1 MKPSGAHTHPELR
14 GSGGGHR
21 WLVVLGGIVLAAI
34 ARPAVH
40 ALSDLI
46 EVLAITLAVILA
58 IAGLAAFLAYRARH
72 RYPRPLTQQAVRAL
86 QAPEPRALGRA
97 QEVHL
102 HFHAVSAEDVA
113 AIIARLD
120 RGSGQP
126 ASIHQA
132 LGETRE

>member
-14 GSGGGHR
+14 GSGGHG
-21 WLVVLGGIVLAAI
+21 WLVVLGGLVLAAI
-34 ARPAVH
+34 AGPAVH
-40 ALSDLI
+40 AISDLI

-58 IAGLAAFLAYRARH
+58 IVGPAALLIYRVRR

-86 QAPEPRALGRA
+86 QPRALGRA

-102 HFHAVSAEDVA
+102 HFHAVSAEDVS

-126 ASIHQA
+126 GNIHEA
-132 LGETRE
+132 LGEARE

>member
-14 GSGGGHR
+14 GSGGHG

-34 ARPAVH
+34 AGPAVH

-58 IAGLAAFLAYRARH
+58 IVGLAAFLTCRVRH
-72 RYPRPLTQQAVRAL
+72 RYPRPLTQRAVRAL
-86 QAPEPRALGRA
+86 HAPQPRTLGRA

-102 HFHAVSAEDVA
+102 HFHAVSAEDVS

-126 ASIHQA
+126 GNIHEA